1 MIRNCHDSL
10 TNLRTRSKTPSKF
23 AHGSYHHQQ
32 KYGPL
37 FTSDIRKKRR
47 SRASCPLSMAW
58 SSVTAHLALDLV
70 GEKRAESILNYC
82 EKHLDE
88 DIQ

>member
-1 MIRNCHDSL
+1 MIRNCPDSL
-10 TNLRTRSKTPSKF
+10 TNLRTGSKTPSKF
-23 AHGSYHHQQ
+23 AHGSYHHEQ
-32 KYGPL
+32 KYGAL

-58 SSVTAHLALDLV
+58 SSGTAHLALDLV
-70 GEKRAESILNYC
+70 GEKRAEAILNYC